1 MTVAR
6 LSTGMLALW
15 VSGVCERCGTGACR
29 SGRPRRSLTATTPAL
44 AAAPRAAALLR
55 AAPPLRAPPSFFKR
69 HHRPW
74 AGLAMPATQ
83 DCPEQRLVPF
93 PYIPPSGR
101 LQLPIYVHPEAV
113 VHAAPCPCCRSNC
126 RGMPPPPP
134 PPAGRSGRPAPATC
148 SPPNPPSPLTSPDRH
163 AFRRGANSHWQ
174 RKAALHPPPEACV
187 PSIPSSDPF
196 GFPPPPSYRRPYRQ
210 GVTSHGSG
218 RPVPLPLAPPR
229 RPVPSSPLHFWVP
242 LKYLH

>member
-126 RGMPPPPP
+126 RGMPPPPRPRPAEAAGQPP
-134 PPAGRSGRPAPATC
+134 PPAARPT
-148 SPPNPPSPLTSPDRH
+148 H
-163 AFRRGANSHWQ
+163 
-174 RKAALHPPPEACV
+174 
-187 PSIPSSDPF
+187 
-196 GFPPPPSYRRPYRQ
+196 
-210 GVTSHGSG
+210 
-218 RPVPLPLAPPR
+218 
-229 RPVPSSPLHFWVP
+229 PVPSLPLTVTLSAGVPIPTGSVKLLSIPLPRPASRPSPPPIRSVSHLLPHTDARTARA
-242 LKYLH
+242 